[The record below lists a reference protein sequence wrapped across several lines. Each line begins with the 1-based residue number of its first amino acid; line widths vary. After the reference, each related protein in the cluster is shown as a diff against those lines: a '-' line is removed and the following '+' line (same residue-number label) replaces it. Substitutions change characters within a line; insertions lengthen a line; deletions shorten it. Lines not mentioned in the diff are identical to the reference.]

1 MSEVVE
7 FTLRVKPGHYDQVV
21 ELYSDFAHDYMAI
34 NPTLNTVL
42 IVGDAGAGT
51 VRGIGVYDTAA
62 DAAAVNSD
70 AIFANFNDA
79 VAPLITGSPERVL
92 LDLLHAW
99 SR

>member
-21 ELYSDFAHDYMAI
+21 EVYSTFAHDYMAI

-42 IVGDAGAGT
+42 IVGDEGAGT
-51 VRGIGVYDTAA
+51 VRGIGVYDTSA

-79 VAPLITGSPERVL
+79 VAPLISGAPERVL
-92 LDLLHAW
+92 LDLLHTW
-99 SR
+99 SK